1 MCRFHVVSRKHC
13 ATTVFIFRDGFW
25 ASGGAVT
32 QISGYPFNLFFAGFI
47 FIELYFFSSEVK
59 TAILIL
65 ELVTGICFPQEQ
77 TTQEM
82 FAQFII

>member
-1 MCRFHVVSRKHC
+1 M
-13 ATTVFIFRDGFW
+13 
-25 ASGGAVT
+25 T
-32 QISGYPFNLFFAGFI
+32 QISGYAFNLF
-47 FIELYFFSSEVK
+47 LQDSSSLNCNFFSSEVK

-65 ELVTGICFPQEQ
+65 ELVTGISFPQEQ